1 MKRQIAIFIV
11 SIGSSIYSDV
21 AQAQWTFNPNLAPS
35 LLYPV
40 INNPCPNKNCG
51 NRKAPKV
58 SSPASLN
65 PAEDPK
71 LTYRS
76 STTVRRNNLA
86 KFIKK
91 IRTTDPASAIQIEQ
105 VFASTEAVGKID
117 KAMTAIGLKSN
128 NVADAYAV
136 YLTNAWLGTQGRN
149 DDLPNAQIMAVRNQA
164 AKILLAIPQ
173 FRSATNTQKQEMSEE
188 MLIRAAL
195 ISVSVD
201 SAKSDPA
208 LMSQVKTT
216 ISQGA
221 KKMWIDFDRMRLTA
235 QGFEFTK

>member
-11 SIGSSIYSDV
+11 SIGSSIYPDV

-40 INNPCPNKNCG
+40 INNPCPNEDCG
-51 NRKAPKV
+51 DRKAPKV
-58 SSPASLN
+58 LSPASLN
-65 PAEDPK
+65 PAQDPK

-76 STTVRRNNLA
+76 SATARRNNLA

-91 IRTTDPASAIQIEQ
+91 IRTTDLASAIQIER
-105 VFASTEAVGKID
+105 VFSSTDAIGQID

-149 DDLPNAQIMAVRNQA
+149 DDLPNAQIIAVRNQA

-173 FRSATNTQKQEMSEE
+173 FRSATNTQKQEMAEE

-195 ISVSVD
+195 ISVSID
-201 SAKSDPA
+201 GAKSDPA
-208 LMSQVKTT
+208 LMTQVKTA

-221 KKMWIDFDRMRLTA
+221 KKMGIDFDRMTLTP
-235 QGFEFTK
+235 QGFQSVN